1 MIQRMYQRFKGSS
14 IRVWMIIGGALGIS
28 ALPCPECGTPLIFH
42 IWPIALPILAVRA
55 LKKRY
60 KEEKAI
66 DSATNSTEMELLNP
80 VCVREENDYVKS

>member
-1 MIQRMYQRFKGSS
+1 MIQRVYQRFKGSS

-42 IWPIALPILAVRA
+42 IWPVALPILALRL

-60 KEEKAI
+60 KEEKPL
-66 DSATNSTEMELLNP
+66 DSSTNSNEMELLQP
-80 VCVREENDYVKS
+80 GCAHEEND